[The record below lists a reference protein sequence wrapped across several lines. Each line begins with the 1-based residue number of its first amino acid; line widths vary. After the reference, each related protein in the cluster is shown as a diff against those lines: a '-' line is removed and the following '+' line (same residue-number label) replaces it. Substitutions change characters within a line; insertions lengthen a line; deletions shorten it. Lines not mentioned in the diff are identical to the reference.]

1 MLENESPSRTEGVI
15 PEPVDSAPSPEAAD
29 PETAE
34 ASLSVADGQIDHGEI
49 APEGDADGNEEI
61 KSRGRHLAEWLVAIA
76 LALLAAFALKT
87 FVVQAFVIPSESMRD
102 TLLVDDRVLVS
113 KLTYKF
119 TDVGRGDLIVFDNP
133 EPQPGQPAQLIKRVV
148 AVGGDRIAVRDNQAI
163 LNGVPLAESY
173 ARIGS
178 AGLDYEEQLIP
189 ENHVFVL
196 GDNRGNSKDSRV
208 FGPVAEGDIVGK
220 AFLRIW
226 PINRIG
232 RL

>member
-1 MLENESPSRTEGVI
+1 MLENDSPLTTEGVA
-15 PEPVDSAPSPEAAD
+15 PEPVDATEAAD
-29 PETAE
+29 PQSAE
-34 ASLSVADGQIDHGEI
+34 AALSFESSATSADGELDE
-49 APEGDADGNEEI
+49 PTDEVEV
-61 KSRGRHLAEWLVAIA
+61 KSRGRHAAEWFVAIA
-76 LALLAAFALKT
+76 LALLAAFGLKT

-133 EPQPGQPAQLIKRVV
+133 QPQPGQPAQLIKRVV
-148 AVGGDRIAVRDNQAI
+148 AVAGDRIAVRDNQAI

-196 GDNRGNSKDSRV
+196 GDNRGNSKDGRV
-208 FGPVAEGDIVGK
+208 FGPIPEGDIVGK